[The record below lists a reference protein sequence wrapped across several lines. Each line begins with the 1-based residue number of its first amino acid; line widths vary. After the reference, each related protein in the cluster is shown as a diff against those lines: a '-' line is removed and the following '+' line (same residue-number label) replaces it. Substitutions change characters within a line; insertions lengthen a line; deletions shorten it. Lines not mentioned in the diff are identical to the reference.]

1 VRHVHAVARAGN
13 RPLRRATGGPTV
25 TEPCLEDLRA
35 SDPVE
40 RLLEDSWD
48 TRSEHASRREL
59 ITEGTASVVFLAVAV
74 PFGASALAGAN
85 PRLGALVLLIA
96 LYAVVARMIRFPVG
110 AGYIVPSY
118 LVLVPMLLLLP
129 PMAVPLA
136 AAAGLAL
143 GTLVRWITG
152 RARAEQLLFAVPDAW
167 HAFGPALVLA
177 LAARVH
183 GVSLAGV
190 YLVAFAAGCVVDLLV
205 STAREA
211 VSAGVAP
218 RLQLRVI
225 ATVWLVD
232 ACFAPLGLLV
242 ARGGRE
248 QPALLLLILPL
259 TGLLLVA
266 DRDRNARIAEAH
278 RRLRVVARQRTRLQA
293 AVSRFGDALAAK
305 LDLEALATVILGG
318 SIDALDAS
326 AGRLALDP
334 PTAPQITKFSG
345 RRELGPL
352 LELASAAV
360 GASQRAHQLERDG
373 AWALAVP
380 FVVGPAQHGTLAVA
394 RRDRAFSDD
403 EHALIGEL
411 VERARSAAE
420 DIIAHARLREQA
432 QTDPLTSLGN
442 RRKLALDLSEQLAN
456 ASRAEPLLLMLFD
469 LDGFKSYNDT
479 FGHVAGDSLLSGLG
493 HRLATAVSETG
504 SAYRLGGDEFCVLLP
519 ARGDLQ
525 QRVKAVAAA
534 LEERGQ
540 TFTVAASCGSVLLPH
555 EASTT
560 DYALQLADKRMY
572 THKHGRRSGAREQ
585 AHDVLIHI
593 LRAKQN
599 GLPGHS
605 TGVTRLAAAIG
616 RRMGMNA
623 EELDELTRA
632 AALHD
637 IGKVGIP
644 DAILA
649 KPGPLDAQ
657 EWDFIR
663 QHTVLGERIL
673 SAAPALRPI
682 ATIVRATHER
692 WDGRGYPDG
701 MRATEIPLAARI
713 IAVCDAYDAIIN
725 HRCYRPAE
733 TPDAARQELK
743 REAGHQFDPAVVTT
757 FLAELDRSD
766 QDPRDDP
773 TPPHH
778 ALSPDRHTALAT
790 EIATHVRE
798 MLGPQEETQQQHDE
812 QDRRSHNVALASTSD
827 FAAQRDS
834 TSPDHAPPPANA
846 RSLAPQPSPRTGV
859 SATSTA

>member
-1 VRHVHAVARAGN
+1 MSHVRAVGRAGN
-13 RPLRRATGGPTV
+13 RPVRGATGGAAV
-25 TEPCLEDLRA
+25 IEPCLEDLRA

-59 ITEGTASVVFLAVAV
+59 IVEGTASVVFLAVAV
-74 PFGASALAGAN
+74 PLGASALTGGN
-85 PRLGALVLLIA
+85 VRLGALVLLIA

-129 PMAVPLA
+129 PLAVPLA

-143 GTLVRWITG
+143 GTLVRWITR

-167 HAFGPALVLA
+167 HAFGPAIVLA
-177 LAARVH
+177 LAGRVH
-183 GVSLAGV
+183 GLSLAGV
-190 YLVAFAAGCVVDLLV
+190 YLAAFAAGCLVDLLV

-211 VSAGVAP
+211 VAAGVAP

-242 ARGGRE
+242 AHGGRG
-248 QPALLLLILPL
+248 QPALLLLMLPL

-278 RRLRVVARQRTRLQA
+278 RRLRVVARQRTRLQS

-305 LDLEALATVILGG
+305 LDLQALVNVILDG

-326 AGRLALDP
+326 AGRLALDS
-334 PTAPQITKFSG
+334 PTAPPITKFSG
-345 RRELGPL
+345 RPELEAL

-360 GASQRAHQLERDG
+360 GADRRPHQLERDEG
-373 AWALAVP
+373 WALAIP
-380 FVVGPAQHGTLAVA
+380 FAVGPGQHATLAVA
-394 RRDRAFSDD
+394 RRGRAFSDD

-420 DIIAHARLREQA
+420 DIIAHERLREQA

-442 RRKLALDLSEQLAN
+442 RRKLTIDLSEQLTN
-456 ASRAEPLLLMLFD
+456 ASRAEPLVLMLFD

-479 FGHVAGDSLLSGLG
+479 FGHVAGDALLSGLG
-493 HRLATAVSETG
+493 HKLATAVAGTG

-519 ARGDLQ
+519 AHGDLQ
-525 QRVKAVAAA
+525 HNVTAAAAA
-534 LEERGQ
+534 LEERGE
-540 TFTVAASCGSVLLPH
+540 TFTVAASCGAVVLPH
-555 EASTT
+555 EASTP

-599 GLPGHS
+599 GLQDHS

-649 KPGPLDAQ
+649 KPGPLDPQ
-657 EWDFIR
+657 EWDFMR

-713 IAVCDAYDAIIN
+713 IAVCDAYDAIIS
-725 HRCYRPAE
+725 HRCYRPAQ
-733 TPDAARQELK
+733 TPEAACHELR
-743 REAGHQFDPAVVTT
+743 REAGHQFDPAVVIT
-757 FLAELDRSD
+757 FLAELDRA
-766 QDPRDDP
+766 DPGSHDDP
-773 TPPHH
+773 APPHH
-778 ALSPDRHTALAT
+778 APSPDPHTALAA
-790 EIATHVRE
+790 EIATHVSELLRN
-798 MLGPQEETQQQHDE
+798 PDETPRQHAE
-812 QDRRSHNVALASTSD
+812 QDRCGHNVSLVSTSNVE
-827 FAAQRDS
+827 A
-834 TSPDHAPPPANA
+834 H
-846 RSLAPQPSPRTGV
+846 
-859 SATSTA
+859 